1 MVLLKFSCNLFLT
14 LWLCFSITTSYSQI
28 VSQNDSRN
36 EKISQ
41 IEFKYDQYNHLFD
54 LNNTQQLIVTKNKNS
69 TCFNVNEN
77 IFRFIGANESL
88 KIIQQIISNLEVFV
102 KSKKSPKNSY
112 SSLKSWVDF
121 LGAKIKN
128 GFLIRNVQ
136 SVGGL
141 DNFKLFDRFN
151 TDAQINSHDNHKV
164 LLIGETE
171 DIFNSKVVHKGPC
184 FGIVENHGFSP
195 PQVIAID
202 EDRTFSNGHEK
213 WQKDFLKSAD
223 IKLGGFFGLQNH
235 FLIDLTSGNRA
246 HILQIW
252 QNGPNGADLIN
263 TFRGSKNFISFY
275 SLAKNG
281 KYLAVTEIDS
291 EDSEDS
297 ESKKSPSLKIQIY
310 NPITKKLIATFKPQ
324 NKIIKMYFTPN
335 GNHLTILN
343 ENNKIEIWEIYNDEN
358 PILIKTLDLLDL
370 PFLKLNNESSQ
381 NHFSPSSDYLMHI
394 AYLHPGELWH
404 IPSGRRVGLLKPRL
418 NRNCGNQAYT
428 PYEYYSQIH
437 FAQFPQELDDDMISN
452 LERDQYQKLK
462 QKYDKYFLAGTFP
475 SSQLDLYETKSLTL
489 IKSFNT
495 GTALMSSFR
504 FSPDLMN
511 FSTTGLDGTLKFW
524 NIESGE
530 EILRIQSP
538 HNYFLNGFFAPDSSS
553 FTSYHHG
560 STNGKKEV
568 HKNGEFI
575 REIPYIFAVNF
586 WEIKYYGD
594 KLSDSEIKD
603 RECNKKKKE
612 ESKCVL
618 Q

>member
-1 MVLLKFSCNLFLT
+1 MDFFKFVFNLFFI
-14 LWLCFSITTSYSQI
+14 LWLCFFNTTSYSQI
-28 VSQNDSRN
+28 VSQNDLKSEN
-36 EKISQ
+36 IQQ

-54 LNNTQQLIVTKNKNS
+54 LNETQQLIVTKNKNS

-77 IFRFIGANESL
+77 IFKFIGANESL
-88 KIIQQIISNLEVFV
+88 KIVQQIVSNFDVFI
-102 KSKKSPKNSY
+102 KTKKSPKFKY

-136 SVGGL
+136 IVGGL
-141 DNFKLFDRFN
+141 DKFKLFDRYES
-151 TDAQINSHDNHKV
+151 DAQINSQDNQKV

-171 DIFNSKVVHKGPC
+171 DIFNSNVVHKGPH

-195 PQVIAID
+195 PQVVFIG
-202 EDRTFSNGHEK
+202 EEGSCSNGNENF
-213 WQKDFLKSAD
+213 QSDFLKSAE

-235 FLIDLTSGNRA
+235 FLIDLTSANRA

-252 QNGPNGADLIN
+252 QNGPNGAELIN
-263 TFRGSKNFISFY
+263 TFGGTQNFISFY

-281 KYLAVTEIDS
+281 KYLAVTQIDSDDS
-291 EDSEDS
+291 EDSEN
-297 ESKKSPSLKIQIY
+297 KKSPSLQIQIF
-310 NPITKKLIATFKPQ
+310 NPLTKNLIATFKPQ
-324 NKIIKMYFTPN
+324 NKIIKMNFTPK

-343 ENNKIEIWEIYNDEN
+343 ENNKIEIWGIYNDEN

-370 PFLKLNNESSQ
+370 PLLKLNNESSRT
-381 NHFSPSSDYLMHI
+381 HFSPSSEYL
-394 AYLHPGELWH
+394 LHVAELNPGELWH
-404 IPSGRRVGLLKPRL
+404 IPSGRRVGLLGPWPS
-418 NRNCGNQAYT
+418 T
-428 PYEYYSQIH
+428 PDKHYSQIH
-437 FAQFPQELDDDMISN
+437 FAQFSQELDDDMISN
-452 LERDQYQKLK
+452 LENDQYQKLK
-462 QKYDKYFLAGTFP
+462 QKYDKYFLAGAFP

-489 IKSFNT
+489 IKSINT

-511 FSTTGLDGTLKFW
+511 FSTTGFDGTLKFW
-524 NIESGE
+524 NIESGK

-538 HNYFLNGFFAPDSSS
+538 HNYFLNGFFSPDSNS

-560 STNGKKEV
+560 SFFGEKEFY
-568 HKNGEFI
+568 KNAELI
-575 REIPYIFAVNF
+575 RKIPYIFAVNF

-594 KLSDSEIKD
+594 KLSDLEINEKK
-603 RECNKKKKE
+603 CNKKKKE
-612 ESKCVL
+612 ESKCLL